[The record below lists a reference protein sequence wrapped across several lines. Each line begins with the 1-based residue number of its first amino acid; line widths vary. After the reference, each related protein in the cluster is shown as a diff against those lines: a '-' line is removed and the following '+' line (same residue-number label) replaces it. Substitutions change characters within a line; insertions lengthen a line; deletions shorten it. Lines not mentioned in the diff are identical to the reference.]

1 MISRISKFLLLFFPV
16 FFLASQS
23 HAADLLVLSEDVP
36 AGLDYDGPSIAIP
49 ATQTGVDNLMEP
61 LIYYKTKGMNDE
73 GVITHDYS
81 QFEGRLAESWSFDE
95 STLTWTLKLRKNVKG
110 CNGSVFNADDV
121 IYTYE
126 RAKSVSGAAPIGWF
140 LASVGSMANFTPAVF
155 GEDKEAKKLGNEVTK
170 VDDYTIKIRQSAK
183 NALFLHVLTV
193 FGSYIYDKETML
205 DNATAKDPYS
215 HEYNDR
221 KNAPSFSAYCLK
233 KWVKDKDFVVTA
245 NNDYY
250 RGKPYFDRVI
260 LRKVPQSANRLVILK
275 SGQAQLVERLTPKE
289 FDSLKSVKGIKVAGV
304 FGNENLFIHMN
315 YKSPPFDNPRL
326 RRALAYAM
334 PYESIIKDAYFN
346 SARSWPGH
354 VQTTYQDYHRPSQ
367 IYTEQL
373 DKARSLLAEAGYPNG
388 KGLDE
393 FKDAFKLAYVAE
405 KESFLGPVANLIK
418 TNLGKIG
425 INVLLDPLPQTQYG
439 DRQLV
444 KKDLPFALNDQ
455 EKPIAPDAI
464 YAFLLFWVSSEK
476 GGLNNMVN
484 YSNSKVDELYAK
496 ALIEGDPAKRT
507 KLAAEM
513 QEIVQNDVAW
523 IPVVEFKTHWAFNDK
538 IKGIKWHPD
547 NAIRWFDLKM

>member
-1 MISRISKFLLLFFPV
+1 MIKSFFKILLVFASTFFIY
-16 FFLASQS
+16 SS
-23 HAADLLVLSEDVP
+23 SNAADLLVLSEDVP

-61 LIYYKTKGMNDE
+61 LIYYKTKGMNEE

-95 STLTWTLKLRKNVKG
+95 SSLTWTLKLRKNVKG
-110 CNGSVFNADDV
+110 CNGATFNADDV

-155 GEDKEAKKLGNEVTK
+155 GKDADAKKLGDEITK

-260 LRKVPQSANRLVILK
+260 LRKVPQSANRMVILK
-275 SGQAQLVERLTPKE
+275 TGQAQLVERLTPKE
-289 FDSLKSVKGIKVAGV
+289 FDSLKTAKGIKVAGV
-304 FGNENLFIHMN
+304 FGNENLFVHMN

-326 RRALAYAM
+326 RRALAHAI
-334 PYESIIKDAYFN
+334 PYKSIIKDAYFN
-346 SARSWPGH
+346 NARSWPGH
-354 VQTTYQDYHRPSQ
+354 VQTTYQDYHKPSAV
-367 IYTEQL
+367 YTEQL
-373 DKARSLLAEAGYPNG
+373 DKARSLLAEAGYPEG
-388 KGLDE
+388 KGLDQY
-393 FKDAFKLAYVAE
+393 KDAFKLSYVAE

-425 INVLLDPLPQTQYG
+425 VNVMLDPLPQTQYG

-455 EKPIAPDAI
+455 EKPIAPDAV
-464 YAFLLFWVSSEK
+464 YAFLLFWVSAEK

-484 YSNSKVDELYAK
+484 YSNPKVDELYSK

-507 KLAAEM
+507 KLAAEL

-523 IPVVEFKTHWAFNDK
+523 IPVVEFKTHWAFNEK

-547 NAIRWFDLKM
+547 NAVRWFDLSM

>member
-1 MISRISKFLLLFFPV
+1 MISKFFQFLTSFFVVFLLV
-16 FFLASQS
+16 NSS
-23 HAADLLVLSEDVP
+23 NSADLLVLSEDVP

-81 QFEGRLAESWSFDE
+81 QFEGRLAESWSFDQ
-95 STLTWTLKLRKNVKG
+95 SSLTWTFKLRKNVKG
-110 CNGSVFNADDV
+110 CNGATFNADDV

-140 LASVGSMANFTPAVF
+140 LANVGSIANFTPAVF
-155 GEDKEAKKLGNEVTK
+155 GDDKEAKKLGDEVVK

-205 DNATAKDPYS
+205 ENATAKDPYS

-245 NNDYY
+245 NKDYY

-260 LRKVPQSANRLVILK
+260 LRKVPQSANRMVILK
-275 SGQAQLVERLTPKE
+275 TGQAQFVERLTPKE
-289 FDSLKSVKGIKVAGV
+289 FSSLKNTKGIKVAGV
-304 FGNENLFIHMN
+304 FGNENLFVHMN
-315 YKSPPFDNPRL
+315 FKSPPFDNPRL
-326 RRALAYAM
+326 RRALAYAI
-334 PYESIIKDAYFN
+334 PYQSIIKDAYFN
-346 SARSWPGH
+346 NARAWPGH
-354 VQTTYQDYHRPSQ
+354 VQTTYQDYHKPST

-373 DKARSLLAEAGYPNG
+373 DKARSLLAEAGYPEG
-388 KGLDE
+388 KGLDK
-393 FKDAFKLAYVAE
+393 FPDAFKLAYVAE

-425 INVLLDPLPQTQYG
+425 VNVMLDPLPQTQYG

-464 YAFLLFWVSSEK
+464 YAFLLFWVSGDR

-484 YSNSKVDELYAK
+484 YSNREVDDLYAK
-496 ALIEGDPAKRT
+496 ALIEGDPAERT
-507 KLAAEM
+507 RLAAKL
-513 QEIVQNDVAW
+513 QEIVQNEVAW

-547 NAIRWFDLKM
+547 NAVRWFDLSM